1 MIYKAFLSYSHAAD
15 GQLAPAVQKALHGL
29 AKPLFQLRAVRVFRD
44 KSSLSANPALWP
56 AIERALSES
65 EFFLLLASPQA
76 AASPWVIREIQ
87 WWLTNRSVDKILV
100 LLTEGEI
107 AWDTSANDFDW
118 TKVTALPRIFGGWFP
133 DEPLYVDL
141 RWARSAESL
150 SVRHSQFRAAI
161 LDIAAPLHGRPKDE
175 LDGEDV
181 RGHRRT
187 KRFGVVSCD
196 CHSDRCLCRRMGG
209 SRSEAAPTGS

>member
-1 MIYKAFLSYSHAAD
+1 MKTNITLKLDVGLLRELREFAAEGGTSVRAMLATQLKQIVREHKSYH
-15 GQLAPAVQKALHGL
+15 
-29 AKPLFQLRAVRVFRD
+29 RARG
-44 KSSLSANPALWP
+44 
-56 AIERALSES
+56 RALAR
-65 EFFLLLASPQA
+65 L
-76 AASPWVIREIQ
+76 R
-87 WWLTNRSVDKILV
+87 K
-100 LLTEGEI
+100 GM
-107 AWDTSANDFDW
+107 
-118 TKVTALPRIFGGWFP
+118 
-133 DEPLYVDL
+133 DL